1 VFDGVERGVTVSVGV
16 AGVCGA
22 HETLS
27 AADRAMYDAKAV
39 GGNRVRRAH

>member
-1 VFDGVERGVTVSVGV
+1 VGLTEITA
-16 AGVCGA
+16 AGDA
-22 HETLS
+22 LS